1 METASAEND
10 EVLQRNGTACLQQPS
25 SLLLLFQAAQR
36 AATDSGKV
44 SVPIQLSTGS
54 LTQARNGWQIQT
66 SETQP
71 SAPRHLRHREE
82 YHPFT
87 IHEKKNTM
95 PYLEMRCII

>member
-10 EVLQRNGTACLQQPS
+10 EVLQGNGTACLQQPS

-54 LTQARNGWQIQT
+54 LTQARNGWQIHRCWKQEKPWSKQLQFCEDFT
-66 SETQP
+66 SCGTLALISVKSSCP
-71 SAPRHLRHREE
+71 
-82 YHPFT
+82 T
-87 IHEKKNTM
+87 
-95 PYLEMRCII
+95 